1 MSTPIPPPWL
11 APLAAAI
18 RTHSLHAAAR
28 YAQLATVRPDGRPA
42 NRTVVVRELLGSDGR
57 LVAITDARSPKAGQ
71 LAAMPWAELCWY
83 FPDTREQ
90 FRLLGQV
97 TSVGPDDATELAAV
111 RKRHWGW
118 LPEPSKRSFTWPK
131 PGLPRAAAAAFE
143 GKAPAE
149 PPPFFVL
156 LVLDP
161 VQVDHLD
168 LREQPHAR
176 MRYVRDAGLWSIEP
190 INP

>member
-1 MSTPIPPPWL
+1 MNAPIPPPWL

-18 RTHSLHAAAR
+18 RTYSFQAAAR
-28 YAQLATVRPDGRPA
+28 YAQLATVRLDGRPA
-42 NRTVVVRELLGSDGR
+42 NRTVVVRELFGSEGR

-71 LAAMPWAELCWY
+71 LAVVPWAELCWY

-97 TSVGPDDATELAAV
+97 TPVGPDDATELAAV

-118 LPEPSKRSFTWPK
+118 LPEPSKRSFTWPES
-131 PGLPRAAAAAFE
+131 GSPRADASAFE

-149 PPPFFVL
+149 PPPNFL
-156 LVLDP
+156 MLVLDP
-161 VQVDHLD
+161 VQVEHLD

-176 MRYVRDAGLWSIEP
+176 MRYVRDGDRWSIKA